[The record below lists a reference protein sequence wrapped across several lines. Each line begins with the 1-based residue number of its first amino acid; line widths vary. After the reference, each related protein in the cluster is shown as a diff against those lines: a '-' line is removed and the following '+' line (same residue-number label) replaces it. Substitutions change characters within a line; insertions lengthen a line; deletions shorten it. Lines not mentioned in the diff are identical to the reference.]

1 MIKLC
6 VAGATGRM
14 GSTLI
19 REALNRGFEVVG
31 AVAAPN
37 EPTIGKTLRELGICS
52 LDLAVVDP
60 SRLDD
65 AVKGADIY
73 VSFTSPKAELANIPK
88 VADMGKRVVMG
99 TTGFTD
105 EELNRLKDYTAERVP
120 AVFAPNFSIG
130 VNFMLKMLKTLKVM
144 PKDYDISVIEAHH
157 VGKKDAP
164 SGTALSIAKLIS
176 EIRGYRQT
184 VYGREGIN
192 PRKPEEIEVVSVR
205 GGGIPGIHKII
216 VAGAYDMVTIEHT
229 AFSRSVFALGAL
241 YAAEWLMRQTK
252 PGVYSM
258 EDVLEAE

>member
-1 MIKLC
+1 MIRLC

-19 REALNRGFEVVG
+19 REALNRGFEIVG
-31 AVAAPN
+31 ALAAPA
-37 EPTIGKTLRELGICS
+37 ESSIGKTLRELGICS
-52 LDLAVVDP
+52 LDLTVMDP
-60 SRLDD
+60 SKLED
-65 AVKGADIY
+65 AASNADVYI
-73 VSFTSPKAELANIPK
+73 SFTSPKAELVNIPR
-88 VADMGKRVVMG
+88 VADLGKRIVMG

-105 EELNRLKDYTAERVP
+105 EEFNKLKDYTAKHVP

-130 VNFMLKMLKTLKVM
+130 VNFMFKMLKTLKAL
-144 PKDYDISVIEAHH
+144 PEDYDISVVEAHH

-184 VYGREGIN
+184 VYGREGIS

-205 GGGIPGIHKII
+205 AGGIPGIHKII
-216 VAGAYDMVTIEHT
+216 VAGAYDMITIEHV

-241 YAAEWLMRQTK
+241 HAAEWLMRLTK

-258 EDVLEAE
+258 EDVLEVE